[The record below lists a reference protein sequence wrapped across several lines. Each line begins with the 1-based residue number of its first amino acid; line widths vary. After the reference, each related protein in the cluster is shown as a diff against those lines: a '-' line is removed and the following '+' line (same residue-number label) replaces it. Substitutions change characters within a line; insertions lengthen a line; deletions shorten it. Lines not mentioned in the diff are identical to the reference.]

1 MFWLGFLLS
10 VVSWVLVIVNWT
22 MASTVIVELGIGTY
36 RILNLVAMVSAGA
49 GGLMIVG
56 GLVKKANHESK
67 IAIERADDLIE
78 KAETLSLEYAQNPR
92 YVRQQLKRFEES
104 KDYAVRDLVDKCVG
118 QLDLM
123 DKRQA
128 QMNELLRLNNADYLR
143 DLNKVLDDTELR
155 ICQNIKKIVNMLII
169 ADDDSFE
176 EDSVDHQM
184 ADKYLKDNSKILN
197 QCREL
202 LWQTRDYIN
211 NQGDQ
216 EDVSVIQ
223 AYIETLK
230 QSLREVER

>member
-1 MFWLGFLLS
+1 MLWLGFLLS

-169 ADDDSFE
+169 ADDDSF
-176 EDSVDHQM
+176 D
-184 ADKYLKDNSKILN
+184 L
-197 QCREL
+197 
-202 LWQTRDYIN
+202 
-211 NQGDQ
+211 
-216 EDVSVIQ
+216 
-223 AYIETLK
+223 
-230 QSLREVER
+230 